1 MLNRSAL
8 MLVAGAAI
16 FVLDASSA
24 PGQDTTRAR
33 RRPTSTRRIPVTKE
47 AAATGEV
54 TVRVD
59 TIVTYRTDT
68 LRLPG
73 KTDTVVTT
81 RTVTRVD
88 TVTQMIPIRVPQ
100 IGGFYAGL
108 AVGSSMPAAAF
119 NNSDHPGWRVE
130 VPFGFDFVGTPWGL
144 RFNGGY
150 ANYSPH
156 SWVGFLDNAQIWNI
170 DGGVK
175 LRIASATPKL
185 VRLQLYGVA
194 SGSYNRF
201 KNILEDDEGL
211 LSIGDSTQ
219 RRTLPLGVD
228 TDWHSGWGWNTGA
241 GLEVGKGHTNVFVEV
256 RYNRFSGV
264 NTGIA
269 SVPLVIGVNW
279 Y

>member
-8 MLVAGAAI
+8 MLIAGAAI

-24 PGQDTTRAR
+24 RGQDTTRTR

-47 AAATGEV
+47 AASPGEV

-59 TIVTYRTDT
+59 TVVTYRTDT
-68 LRLPG
+68 LRVPG
-73 KTDTVVTT
+73 KPDTVVTT

-88 TVTQMIPIRVPQ
+88 TVTQMIPIKVPQ

-108 AVGSSMPAAAF
+108 AVGSSMPAASF
-119 NNSDHPGWRVE
+119 NNSDHPGWRFE
-130 VPFGFDFVGTPWGL
+130 VPFGFDFVDTPWGI
-144 RFNGGY
+144 RFNAGY

-156 SWVGFLDNAQIWNI
+156 SWVSFLDNAQIWNI

-175 LRIASATPKL
+175 LRIASATPGL
-185 VRLQLYGVA
+185 VRLQLYGLA

-201 KNILEDDEGL
+201 KNILEDDNGL
-211 LSIGDSTQ
+211 LSIGDST
-219 RRTLPLGVD
+219 RRTTLPLAVD
-228 TDWHSGWGWNTGA
+228 TDWHSGWGWNAGA

-256 RYNRFSGV
+256 RYNRFNGV
-264 NTGIA
+264 NTNIS

-279 Y
+279 F